1 MKKIYLLLMV
11 LWVMQSKSASAQAI
25 NIDSLIR
32 LNNAYLKEDT
42 FKMDLLV
49 KIAYEYRKTNAAK
62 GITTAEQAITM
73 AQNLKK
79 TYWEAKALYTKAVNN
94 MVTAANTDAI
104 DIFKK
109 IIPTFEALKKPHD
122 LADAYLSLSMVYN
135 TIGKMPEA
143 REYCNKALE
152 VNTTIGNQKGQAD
165 CILHSGLI
173 YRSNGD
179 FNNALSNDEKAIRI
193 YEQLN
198 EKASLAHAY
207 KVIGSVYQDWGNYEK
222 VLEYDQKALAINLA
236 LNNQNLVATNYGDI
250 ALTYRSMGDLPKA
263 LEYYQKSLKL
273 SETLNNKNLIAYNY
287 DKMGSLY
294 RDLLDFPKA
303 FDYYQKAITINQEA
317 GNLRNVG
324 INYGNI
330 GNAHFMQGNY
340 PQAIIHHEKA
350 LTYFEPMSY
359 KFGILATNNN
369 LGGVYEAIP
378 NHAKALEYFKKGLAL
393 SKEMNIKAYQLTS
406 LSGIGR
412 VYLNGS
418 DEVLLKEGVDPANR
432 FPKAIE
438 SLKEALKLSQD
449 LKRVDDIGAG
459 WQSLSVAYEKK
470 GDFINA
476 YEAYKNYIIFR
487 DSATG
492 DEVKKQITRKEIQ
505 YEYDKKEAALK
516 FEQQLTA
523 EQLERQKLISK
534 QQEQALILN
543 KQTLNLKEQA
553 LIISNKEKDLQ
564 HLAYLKE
571 KAEKQQKEEELI
583 LAEKDKQLQTS
594 QLATLVK
601 EKALQV
607 QTLAKKNAL
616 IGFLL
621 ASVTAILLGFTVF
634 YLWQRQKE
642 LKKKAAIQAEFTQQL
657 LENIE
662 EERGRIAIDLHDSI
676 SHELLSLK
684 RGLKP
689 EYTEGVAQKIDG
701 IIDDIRQISRNLHPV
716 LLDKIGLKL
725 SIETLCEQYGEHE
738 TLFVTHNIDYDK
750 PLPKPAELQVFR
762 IIQEALNNTVKYAQ
776 ANASNITMTHT
787 TEGLVFEIKD
797 NGKGFDVQKA
807 LSSGKSFGLHSI
819 LQRSKA
825 INGKATIQS
834 SEQGTNITV
843 TIPQQG

>member
-1 MKKIYLLLMV
+1 MKKIYILLLG
-11 LWVMQSKSASAQAI
+11 LLVMQSKPASAQAI
-25 NIDSLIR
+25 NMDSLIR

-42 FKMDLLV
+42 FKIDLLV
-49 KIAYEYRKTNAAK
+49 KIAYEYRKTNPVQ
-62 GITTAEQAITM
+62 GIATAEQAITM
-73 AQNLKK
+73 AQNLKNP
-79 TYWEAKALYTKAVNN
+79 YWEAKALYTKAVNN

-109 IIPTFEALKKPHD
+109 TIATFEALKKPND
-122 LADAYLSLSMVYN
+122 LAISFLSLCMTYDN
-135 TIGKMPEA
+135 IGKMPEA
-143 REYCNKALE
+143 REYCDKAL
-152 VNTTIGNQKGQAD
+152 NLFTSLGNQKGKAD
-165 CILHSGLI
+165 CILRSGDI
-173 YRSNGD
+173 YRSIGD
-179 FNNALSNDEKAIRI
+179 FKRALLEDEEAIKI
-193 YEQLN
+193 YEHLN
-198 EKASLAHAY
+198 DKASLANAY
-207 KVIGSVYQDWGNYEK
+207 KIIGGVYQDWGNYQK
-222 VLEYDQKALAINLA
+222 TLEYDKKALAINLD

-250 ALTYRSMGDLPKA
+250 ALTYRSLGDLPKA

-273 SETLNNKNLIAYNY
+273 SETLKNKNLIAYNC

-317 GNLRNVG
+317 GNLRNIG

-340 PQAIIHHEKA
+340 PQAIVNHEKA

-359 KFGILATNNN
+359 KFGILATYNN
-369 LGGVYEAIP
+369 LGGVYEKQL
-378 NHAKALEYFKKGLAL
+378 NHTKALEYFKKGLVL
-393 SKEMNIKAYQLTS
+393 SKEMNIRAYQLTS
-406 LSGIGR
+406 VGGIGR
-412 VYLNGS
+412 MYLEIS
-418 DEVLLKEGVDPANR
+418 DEALLKEGIELADR

-438 SLKEALKLSQD
+438 NLKAALKLSED
-449 LKRVDDIGAG
+449 INGVDEIGES
-459 WQSLSVAYEKK
+459 WQNLSAAYEKK
-470 GDFINA
+470 GDFIKA
-476 YEAYKNYIIFR
+476 YEAYKKYIIFR

-492 DEVKKQITRKEIQ
+492 DAVKKQITRKEIQ

-516 FEQQLTA
+516 YEQQLTA
-523 EQLERQKLISK
+523 DQLERQKLISK
-534 QQEQALILN
+534 QQEQTLILN

-571 KAEKQQKEEELI
+571 KAEKQQKEKELI

-594 QLATLVK
+594 HLTALVQ

-621 ASVTAILLGFTVF
+621 ASLTALFLGFTVF

-642 LKKKAAIQAEFTQQL
+642 LKKKAIIQAEFTQQL
-657 LENIE
+657 IQTTED
-662 EERGRIAIDLHDSI
+662 ERGRIAIDLHDSI

-684 RGLKP
+684 RGIKQ
-689 EYTEGVAQKIDG
+689 ENTEGVQEKIDS

-738 TLFVTHNIDYDK
+738 TLFATHNIDYDK

-776 ANASNITMTHT
+776 ANASNITMTHN
-787 TEGLVFEIKD
+787 TEGVVLYIKD

-825 INGKATIQS
+825 IGGKANIQS
-834 SEQGTNITV
+834 SEQGTIIQV
-843 TIPQQG
+843 TIPT